1 MTGALTHVLLVAAT
15 KSSSSS
21 STFIIFLV
29 LIALVGYFLLLRPQQ
44 QKAKRQRAQQSNIAV
59 GDEVVTVGGIVGRVI
74 ALDADRVTL
83 LSGED
88 TVGFPAVGNE
98 PTRLVL
104 VRNAVA
110 RKVEPTVMA
119 PDPSDADGAGTG
131 MAGYDDEHGEHD
143 EHDGHGAEHDGH
155 VLGLVEETDPA
166 AGDGRAAEG
175 GGAGS

>member
-1 MTGALTHVLLVAAT
+1 VTGALTHVLLVAAT
-15 KSSSSS
+15 KSSGS

-119 PDPSDADGAGTG
+119 PDLSDADGAGTG
-131 MAGYDDEHGEHD
+131 TASYDDEHDEHGDENDEHGDEHD
-143 EHDGHGAEHDGH
+143 EH

>member
-15 KSSSSS
+15 KPSSSS

-119 PDPSDADGAGTG
+119 PDPSDADDAGTG
-131 MAGYDDEHGEHD
+131 TASYDDEHD
-143 EHDGHGAEHDGH
+143 EHDEHGAEHDGH
-155 VLGLVEETDPA
+155 VVGLVEETDPA